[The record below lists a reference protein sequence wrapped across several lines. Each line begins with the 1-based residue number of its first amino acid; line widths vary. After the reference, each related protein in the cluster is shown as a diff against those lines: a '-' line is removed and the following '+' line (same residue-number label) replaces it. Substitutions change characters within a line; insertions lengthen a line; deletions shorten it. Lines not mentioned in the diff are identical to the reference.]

1 MAIRKFKENPFQ
13 VHFRGM
19 TIAQLAAQQAV
30 EVETPTPL
38 GVEELNKAAEKAAE
52 EHAAQARRRFSQAG
66 YAIEAF
72 VVSMANPG
80 LEAPDKGSLAKRVR
94 ILRRKAQEK
103 AKAAKKAARRVNPAR
118 IEEMILDSVEN
129 EADLEVSFLEAFL
142 DGLKS

>member
-19 TIAQLAAQQAV
+19 TVTQLAAQQAV
-30 EVETPTPL
+30 EVENPTPP
-38 GVEELNKAAEKAAE
+38 GVEELNRAAEKAAR
-52 EHAAQARRRFSQAG
+52 EHAAQARRRFENVG
-66 YAIEAF
+66 YAIEGF
-72 VVSMANPG
+72 FLSMANRE
-80 LEAPDKGSLAKRVR
+80 LEVPTEGSLAKRVR
-94 ILRRKAQEK
+94 GLRRKVQEK
-103 AKAAKKAARRVNPAR
+103 TKAAKKAARRVNPAR